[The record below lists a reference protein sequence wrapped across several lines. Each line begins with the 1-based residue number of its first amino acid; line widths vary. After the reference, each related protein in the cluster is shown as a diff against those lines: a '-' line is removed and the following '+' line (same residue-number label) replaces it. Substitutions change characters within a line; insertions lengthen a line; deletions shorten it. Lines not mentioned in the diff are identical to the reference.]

1 MESFPDTL
9 TQMLK
14 EFYFL
19 LQRTPLPITS
29 SRLMQLLAINIFS
42 VDNSSSKGKKE
53 TINLNFK

>member
-9 TQMLK
+9 SQMLK

-42 VDNSSSKGKKE
+42 VDNSSSKGK
-53 TINLNFK
+53 N